1 MTKWVTMEKCDLKP
15 PSFPMF
21 LSDRFSPKRKVGGSN
36 PLVDVSNAEVPGN
49 DPGYFC
55 IVLVLSD
62 SNSFFHETDTENLPE
77 QLLPYFDVD
86 LHRI

>member
-1 MTKWVTMEKCDLKP
+1 MVWEPAPFLH
-15 PSFPMF
+15 F
-21 LSDRFSPKRKVGGSN
+21 LSELFSPKRKVGGSN

-77 QLLPYFDVD
+77 QPLPYFSYFDVD

>member
-1 MTKWVTMEKCDLKP
+1 M
-15 PSFPMF
+15 
-21 LSDRFSPKRKVGGSN
+21 
-36 PLVDVSNAEVPGN
+36 DVSNAEVPGN

-77 QLLPYFDVD
+77 QPLPYFSYFDVD